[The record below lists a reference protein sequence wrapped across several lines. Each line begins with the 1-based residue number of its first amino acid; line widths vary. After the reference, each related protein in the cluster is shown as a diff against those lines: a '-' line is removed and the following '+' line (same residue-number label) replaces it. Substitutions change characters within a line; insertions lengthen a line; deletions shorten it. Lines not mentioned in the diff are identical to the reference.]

1 MIAGFPKMKIFTL
14 LLALSI
20 HSSGAFAQRTT
31 DANAIRR
38 VMDDQITAWNSGDLV
53 KFMDGYWQSD
63 SLQFIG
69 GKGIVY
75 GWKPT
80 LERYQKN
87 YPDAAARGT
96 LRFEILNVNLLGKDA
111 AFVIGRFFLARPQA
125 GDASGYFTLLWRKIG
140 GKWKIVV
147 DHTG

>member
-1 MIAGFPKMKIFTL
+1 MKSICLPFLFLIFPL
-14 LLALSI
+14 
-20 HSSGAFAQRTT
+20 GAFAQRTT
-31 DANAIRR
+31 DAAAIRR
-38 VMDDQITAWNSGDLV
+38 VMDDQIVAWNSGDLE

-69 GKGIVY
+69 SKGIVY

-96 LRFEILNVNLLGKDA
+96 LRFEILKIDLLGKDA
-111 AFVIGRFFLARPQA
+111 AFVIGKFFLTRPQT

-140 GKWKIVV
+140 GKWKIVT